1 MIKFVISA
9 FIFVLG
15 LCSIAVSQQ
24 QQAPLNINQ
33 CQVHSPW
40 GVPQVTKVDANLICR
55 RGYLLLHDNQ
65 AKIPTW
71 VSWMVNPN
79 TVNGCM
85 PRNDAF
91 QADLSLSANKRALP
105 ADYVN
110 SGYDKGHLA
119 NTVHQS
125 VDAQLVFE
133 SFYMSNMS
141 PQLPGMNRG
150 LWKLLETATGS
161 WVYSRQ
167 AQVIVYAGNIYDV
180 NNSKKIGKG
189 QVVVPAALFK
199 IVIDQRSGDHLA
211 FLFPNQENLGNDLRT
226 VQTTIAEIERYTGI
240 VFPIPVNKTAK
251 NSLWR
256 VDFKAITEAKRTAC
270 RK

>member
-1 MIKFVISA
+1 MVRFILSVLA
-9 FIFVLG
+9 FLS
-15 LCSIAVSQQ
+15 LSSLATAQQ
-24 QQAPLNINQ
+24 QVAPLDINQ

-40 GVPQVTKVDANLICR
+40 GLPQVAKSDANLICR

-79 TVNGCM
+79 TVNGCTA
-85 PRNDAF
+85 RVDAF
-91 QADLSLSANKRALP
+91 QPDLSLAPNKRAVP
-105 ADYVN
+105 ADYTN

-125 VDAQLVFE
+125 SDPQLAFE

-150 LWKLLETATGS
+150 LWKLLETATGA

-167 AQVIVYAGNIYDV
+167 TQVIVYAGNIYDV
-180 NNSKKIGKG
+180 NNSKKIGKN

-199 IVIDQRSGDHLA
+199 IIVDQRTGDHLA
-211 FLFPNQENLGNDLRT
+211 FLFPHQENLGNDLSR

-251 NSLWR
+251 NPLWP
-256 VDFKAITEAKRTAC
+256 VDFKAVADAKRKVC
-270 RK
+270 RG

>member
-1 MIKFVISA
+1 MIKFVISV
-9 FIFVLG
+9 FVFVLG
-15 LCSIAVSQQ
+15 LCSVAVAQQ
-24 QQAPLNINQ
+24 QLMPLNVKQ
-33 CQVHSPW
+33 CQIHSPW
-40 GVPQVTKVDANLICR
+40 GVPQVVKADSNLICR
-55 RGYLLLHDNQ
+55 KGYLLLHDNQ

-91 QADLSLSANKRALP
+91 QTDLSLAANKRAVSG
-105 ADYVN
+105 DYIN
-110 SGYDKGHLA
+110 SGYDRGHLA

-150 LWKLLETATGS
+150 LWKLLETATGA
-161 WVYSRQ
+161 WVHSRQ
-167 AQVIVYAGNIYDV
+167 ATMIVYAGNIYDV

-189 QVVVPAALFK
+189 QVVVPTALFK

-251 NSLWR
+251 TTLWP
-256 VDFKAITEAKRTAC
+256 VDFKAVAEAKRAAC